1 MKKTSRILSMV
12 LALVMVFSLSVTAFA
27 DTAPSV
33 VVKDG
38 ETTLATISN
47 RTVGESVADV
57 LDDYYDTH
65 EESALEWKT
74 VADYYDPSIPH
85 KALVSFFG
93 RATRGVDKE
102 STEDM
107 AKAVAGLEELKYSAE
122 EIAKVDWLTGANAGY
137 GLIKTSVNDEG
148 KTVYTYAYAGYAW
161 TYTDANNSEI
171 WDYMCCYYLKDSEVI
186 TLSYDFNLTVFDT
199 TNRIG

>member
-1 MKKTSRILSMV
+1 MKKTSRVLSLV
-12 LALVMVFSLSVTAFA
+12 LALVMIFSLSVTAFA
-27 DTAPSV
+27 DTAPSI

-38 ETTLATISN
+38 GTTLATISN
-47 RTVGESVADV
+47 LTVGQSVASAIT
-57 LDDYYDTH
+57 DYADENDIQYHWDTV
-65 EESALEWKT
+65 T
-74 VADYYDPSIPH
+74 DYYDPSLTH
-85 KALVSFFG
+85 QALTSFFD
-93 RATRGVDKE
+93 RATRGISKN

-107 AKAVAGLEELKYSAE
+107 AKAVAALKKLDYTDDV
-122 EIAKVDWLTGANAGY
+122 IAKIDWLTGANAGY

-171 WDYMCCYYLKDSEVI
+171 WDYMCHYFLKDGEVI
-186 TLSYDFNLTVFDT
+186 TVSYGFNLSVFDT

>member
-1 MKKTSRILSMV
+1 MKTTSRILSMV

-27 DTAPSV
+27 DSAPTV
-33 VVKDG
+33 IVKDG
-38 ETTLATISN
+38 SKIIATI
-47 RTVGESVADV
+47 TDLAAGDSVADA
-57 LDDYYDTH
+57 LTDYAKDNNIEYHWDTV
-65 EESALEWKT
+65 K
-74 VADYYDPSIPH
+74 DYYDPSLTH
-85 KALVSFFG
+85 QALTSFDNK
-93 RATRGVDKE
+93 ATRGINKD

-107 AKAVAGLEELKYSAE
+107 AKAVAGLEKLHYTAE

-137 GLIKTSVNDEG
+137 GLIKTGVNTEG

-171 WDYMCCYYLKDSEVI
+171 WDYMCHYFLKDGEVI
-186 TLSYDFNLTVFDT
+186 TVSYDFNLTVFDT